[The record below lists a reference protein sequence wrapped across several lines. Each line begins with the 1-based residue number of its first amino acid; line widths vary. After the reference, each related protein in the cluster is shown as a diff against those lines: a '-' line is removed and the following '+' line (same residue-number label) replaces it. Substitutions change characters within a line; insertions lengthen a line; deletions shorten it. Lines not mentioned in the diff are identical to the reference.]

1 MKNDNKGFSLIELIV
16 VIAIMAILVG
26 VLAPNVLKYVESSR
40 ESADKQV
47 ADTLRTAVMTAM
59 VDPTVTATDLPSAG
73 AHALA
78 DVAGTTNSFTKM
90 VLSNAGATSTSDITN
105 ALKSKKL
112 KGGTFTVTITA
123 ENEVVVTIATASWT
137 FDTQSGQINAVGG
150 GAGGGAGAGGVG

>member
-26 VLAPNVLKYVESSR
+26 VMAPNVLKYVESSR

-59 VDPTVTATDLPSAG
+59 VDPSIAATDLPTAG
-73 AHALA
+73 AHPLA

-90 VLSNAGATSTSDITN
+90 VLSNAGVTSTTDITN

-112 KGGTFTVTITA
+112 KGGSITVTISS
-123 ENEVVVTIATASWT
+123 ENEVVVTIATSGWT
-137 FDTQSGQINAVGG
+137 FDTKSGQINAVGG
-150 GAGGGAGAGGVG
+150 GAAGGGDVV